1 MKWKW
6 ALQGAALV
14 ALVGGAALSVGAPHL
29 TLLNTGLSVAYPW
42 PRGAGALLAALGA
55 AGLVFTTRRFWVR
68 VPAALLAVIS
78 VWAGL
83 HLFLYRLQTDADGL
97 TARGAW
103 GTRRLAWPA
112 LTQVVNGPGIM
123 ELRAGDQT
131 LRLDVGDFRP
141 QDRATLDRIIARRVR
156 ETSRP

>member
-1 MKWKW
+1 MTREW
-6 ALQGAALV
+6 GAWGAGLV
-14 ALVGGAALSVGAPHL
+14 ALVGGAWLSVGAPHL

-55 AGLVFTTRRFWVR
+55 AGLALTTRRLWVR
-68 VPAALLAVIS
+68 ALVALLGVVS
-78 VWAGL
+78 LWAGL
-83 HLFLYRLQTDADGL
+83 YLFRYRLQTDADGL
-97 TARGAW
+97 TARGVW
-103 GTRRLAWPA
+103 VTRRLAWPS
-112 LTQVVNGPGIM
+112 LTQVVNGPGVM
-123 ELRAGDQT
+123 ELRAGEQT